1 MVWEVQRLSQPQRLM
16 LGKLVSNSRVWRD
29 LTIFQ
34 ALTGE
39 GGAPSVPRRLCNA
52 TTPVSCHPPMRWV
65 PASPQAGGWERDF
78 KVTQPCPW
86 PPGASSPG
94 EERVNANTSDSG
106 GEKHQVKVMWK
117 KSPFL
122 RLEMLALP
130 KKKKRQRRG
139 EVRLQRSQRQHQTG
153 FRVNT
158 RVAG

>member
-106 GEKHQVKVMWK
+106 GGKAPS
-117 KSPFL
+117 KSYVEEEPISEV
-122 RLEMLALP
+122 RNAGTA
-130 KKKKRQRRG
+130 KKKKKTEEGRG
-139 EVRLQRSQRQHQTG
+139 PTSKKPKTTPNR
-153 FRVNT
+153 F
-158 RVAG
+158 